1 MKKIGGNKELELQVK
16 TVTKNEIGEQINTW
30 VTVNT
35 LIGFLDLSNG
45 DSRYTNY
52 NAKIQESTH
61 FFVCDYQILDQR
73 AKAENSRIFDPKT
86 SKYYDVMLIDNPME
100 LNYHLEFYL
109 RYVGGQ
115 HE

>member
-1 MKKIGGNKELELQVK
+1 MKKIGGNKTLELQVK

-30 VTVNT
+30 ETVNT
-35 LIGFLDLSNG
+35 LIGFLDLSGG

-61 FFVCDYQILDQR
+61 FFVCDYQILDE
-73 AKAENSRIFDPKT
+73 KVKVENSRFFEPET
-86 SKYYDVMLIDNPME
+86 SNYYDITLIDNPMN